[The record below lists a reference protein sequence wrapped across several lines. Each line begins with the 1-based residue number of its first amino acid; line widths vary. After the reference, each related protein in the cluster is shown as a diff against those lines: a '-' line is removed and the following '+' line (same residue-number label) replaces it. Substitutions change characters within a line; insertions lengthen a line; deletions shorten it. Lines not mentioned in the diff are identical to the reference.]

1 MLCCNNYYNSYYYES
16 IFVYNTAI
24 SYIIMF

>member
-16 IFVYNTAI
+16 IFVYSTAT
-24 SYIIMF
+24 SYIILF